1 MIRQQINTTL
11 SRLLLGLQMPGDG
24 IRSISPS
31 FHSSALTHFICV
43 GLSHTHTHTQHGAAG
58 GEALA
63 RSECAHFFSSQ
74 ASSAQ
79 PQQCLH
85 DLWRKQPL
93 GERWEP
99 YVWTLNHSLQ

>member
-11 SRLLLGLQMPGDG
+11 SRLLLGLQMPGNG
-24 IRSISPS
+24 IRSISSS

-43 GLSHTHTHTQHGAAG
+43 GLSHTHTHNMELQAEKPWHAPNV
-58 GEALA
+58 LI
-63 RSECAHFFSSQ
+63 FSSQ

-79 PQQCLH
+79 PQQSLH

-93 GERWEP
+93 SERWEP